1 MVVAPIAQATSGLI
15 WNFEVTAAEKARH
28 RPVVDALE
36 LHHQARLAR
45 AAPFH
50 LELTPVKNERGSSL
64 EAIVEVCQG
73 IDLDST
79 VETVGTEHLADPD
92 HEPEPPP
99 CSRRSRGDVWLSD
112 GLARSTNTRL
122 RSRSDATRTS
132 VLTASML
139 RPALPMKRPTSPSAS
154 LTLMATVPPPRSNA
168 STCTSSGFSASV
180 LPTYSTSAR
189 SSTPG
194 PAGP

>member
-1 MVVAPIAQATSGLI
+1 MVVAPLAESTSGLI
-15 WNFEVTAAEKARH
+15 RNLEIAAAEKVRH
-28 RPVVDALE
+28 RPVVDTLE
-36 LHHQARLAR
+36 LHDQTWLAGT
-45 AAPFH
+45 AP
-50 LELTPVKNERGSSL
+50 LDLALAPVEDECRPGVK
-64 EAIVEVCQG
+64 AIFEICQG
-73 IDLDST
+73 VDLDSAI
-79 VETVGTEHLADPD
+79 ETVGTEHLADAD

-99 CSRRSRGDVWLSD
+99 CSRRSRGDVWVRD

-180 LPTYSTSAR
+180 LATYSTSAR
-189 SSTPG
+189 
-194 PAGP
+194 